1 MGLDST
7 NRDDSFWDTIGTQTT
22 TRDTIFHFGT
32 QFRPFGTQS
41 GTVFVALALALA
53 LALAHQASRIYHTL
67 QVTWVGGWS
76 SMEEHQLRKAIED
89 CLASGGPTLRSSSSK
104 VDQLMSIIQN
114 QLTCVG
120 SSDQGSGE
128 GMTSSGNSGAGP
140 SPSHN
145 PNPSTSPSP
154 SPKQFLKCV
163 IPLNILNFT
172 FFFGIYSFFTI
183 TETAEHIAFSSLH
196 HIESYL

>member
-1 MGLDST
+1 
-7 NRDDSFWDTIGTQTT
+7 
-22 TRDTIFHFGT
+22 
-32 QFRPFGTQS
+32 
-41 GTVFVALALALA
+41 
-53 LALAHQASRIYHTL
+53 
-67 QVTWVGGWS
+67 
-76 SMEEHQLRKAIED
+76 MEEHQLRKAIED

-154 SPKQFLKCV
+154 YHEKTTEWGFCLS
-163 IPLNILNFT
+163 ILDD
-172 FFFGIYSFFTI
+172 I
-183 TETAEHIAFSSLH
+183 SSVLAKK
-196 HIESYL
+196 ILYRVG